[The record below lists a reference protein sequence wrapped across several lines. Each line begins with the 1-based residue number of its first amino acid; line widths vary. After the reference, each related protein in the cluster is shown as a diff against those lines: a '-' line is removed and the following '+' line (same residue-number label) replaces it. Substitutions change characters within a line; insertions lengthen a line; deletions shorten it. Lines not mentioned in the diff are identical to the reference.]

1 MSPVGHADGQYSP
14 LQTGNGADKAH
25 DNLHYLLYFSTFDIR
40 LAARVMRAMYNDDA
54 QQNEVLF

>member
-1 MSPVGHADGQYSP
+1 MSSLSPGDGQYSP
-14 LQTGNGADKAH
+14 LQPGNDANKAH

-40 LAARVMRAMYNDDA
+40 LAARVMRAIYNDDA

>member
-1 MSPVGHADGQYSP
+1 MRIENTHRFT
-14 LQTGNGADKAH
+14 TGNDANKAH
-25 DNLHYLLYFSTFDIR
+25 DNLHYLLYFSTFGIR